1 MWIFLSLSCRLVLT
15 PTEVQYINKL
25 IFNIWKKYQD
35 IVEEFWAC
43 LGLVLF
49 YAGSKL
55 KKK

>member
-15 PTEVQYINKL
+15 PTDVQYINKL
-25 IFNIWKKYQD
+25 IFNVWKKYQD

-55 KKK
+55 KK